1 MFLLRPPS
9 PAQVRAFLNQSR
21 AAALSYRETGWTLDG
36 RTPDWARNG
45 QHRVRV
51 GQGAACWE
59 RARAALNDGQMFQ
72 DWVLRQQEEQAGGEP
87 ERLYRQGDTVALL
100 VRHLGPFGQRQW
112 GLYSLIANR
121 VLYLIDAPGRYGFGY
136 GTLSGHLVRGEE
148 RFLLEQDA
156 AGVVWFELTTFSRAA
171 VPLVALAQPFVELA
185 QRRGAAHYARM
196 LVRAAGCF
204 KTPPPI

>member
-9 PAQVRAFLNQSR
+9 PAQIRAFLNISR
-21 AAALSYRETGWTLDG
+21 SQQPNYPETGWTLDG
-36 RTPDWARNG
+36 RLPTWSRQG

-59 RARAALNDGQMFQ
+59 RARAALEGGTMFQ
-72 DWVLRQQEEQAGGEP
+72 GWVQPLQRAEG
-87 ERLYRQGDTVALL
+87 YRSGDTVALL
-100 VRHLGPFGQRQW
+100 VRHFGPFGRGQW

-121 VLYLIDAPGRYGFGY
+121 VLYRIDEPGRFGFGY
-136 GTLSGHLVRGEE
+136 GTLAGHLVRGEE

-156 AGVVWFELTTFSRAA
+156 AGVVWFELMTFSRAA
-171 VPLVALAQPFVELA
+171 VPLARLAQPFVQLA

-196 LVRAAGCF
+196 LVQAAGCF
-204 KTPPPI
+204 KIPPPI